1 MKKLLMIGLAVTM
14 MPLPISAAYVTAPN
28 GLCVRSEPSEDAEV
42 LEVLP
47 IGTEVDGEITD
58 GWMKI
63 EDGYISTDYIGDEDP
78 LELIGT
84 WRVTAYAYT
93 GSACANG
100 EMPETGRTI
109 AHNSLPFGTKV
120 YIEDIGVREVMDR
133 GPAYLGTEWCDLYL
147 GNTSECVQWGDQMRK
162 VWLVK

>member
-1 MKKLLMIGLAVTM
+1 MKKIIMIGLAVTLM
-14 MPLPISAAYVTAPN
+14 SLPAPAADVTAES
-28 GLCVRSEPSEDAEV
+28 GLCVREKPDEESERV
-42 LEVLP
+42 RVLP
-47 IGTEVDGEITD
+47 IGTEVDGEIPD

-63 EDGYISTDYIGDEDP
+63 EDGYISTDYISDEDP

-109 AHNSLPFGTKV
+109 AHNSLPFGIKV

-147 GNTSECVQWGDQMRK
+147 GDTAACVQWGDQQRK
-162 VWLVK
+162 VWRVK

>member
-1 MKKLLMIGLAVTM
+1 MKKMITIGLAVTLM
-14 MPLPISAAYVTAPN
+14 TVPASAAYVTAPN

-58 GWMKI
+58 GWMQI

-84 WRVTAYAYT
+84 WRITAYAYT

-147 GNTSECVQWGDQMRK
+147 CDTAECVQWGDQIRK
-162 VWLVK
+162 VYLVK

>member
-1 MKKLLMIGLAVTM
+1 MKKLLMIGLAVTLM
-14 MPLPISAAYVTAPN
+14 SVPAHAAYVTAPN

-58 GWMKI
+58 GWMQI

-100 EMPETGRTI
+100 EFPEAGRTI
-109 AHNSLPFGTKV
+109 AHNSLQFGTLI
-120 YIEDIGVREVMDR
+120 YIDGVGVREVMDR
-133 GPAYLGTEWCDLYL
+133 GPAYLGMEWCDLYL

>member
-1 MKKLLMIGLAVTM
+1 MKKMIMIGLAVTLM
-14 MPLPISAAYVTAPN
+14 SVPASAAYVTAPN

-47 IGTEVDGEITD
+47 IGTKVDGEITD
-58 GWMKI
+58 GWMQI

-120 YIEDIGVREVMDR
+120 YIEDMGVREVMDR
-133 GPAYLGTEWCDLYL
+133 GPAYLGAEWCDLYL
-147 GNTSECVQWGDQMRK
+147 GDTAACVQWGDQMRK

>member
-1 MKKLLMIGLAVTM
+1 MEKIIMIGLAVM
-14 MPLPISAAYVTAPN
+14 LISVPAHAAYVTAES
-28 GLCVRSEPSEDAEV
+28 GLCVREKPDEESERV
-42 LEVLP
+42 RVLP

-58 GWMKI
+58 GWMQI
-63 EDGYISTDYIGDEDP
+63 GDGYISTDYIGDEDP

-100 EMPETGRTI
+100 EMPEMGRTI
-109 AHNSLPFGTKV
+109 AHNSLPFGTRI
-120 YIEDIGVREVMDR
+120 YIEGVGVREVMDR

-147 GNTSECVQWGDQMRK
+147 GDVAECVNWGDQTREI
-162 VWLVK
+162 WLVK

>member
-1 MKKLLMIGLAVTM
+1 MKKMITIGLAVTLM
-14 MPLPISAAYVTAPN
+14 TAPASAAYITAPN

-58 GWMKI
+58 GWMQI
-63 EDGYISTDYIGDEDP
+63 EGGYISTDYIGDEDP

-93 GSACANG
+93 GSACAND

>member
-1 MKKLLMIGLAVTM
+1 MKKLLMIGLAVTLM
-14 MPLPISAAYVTAPN
+14 SVPAHAAYVTAPN

-58 GWMKI
+58 GWMQI

-100 EMPETGRTI
+100 EMPETGMTI
-109 AHNSLPFGTKV
+109 AHNSLPFGTLI
-120 YIEDIGVREVMDR
+120 YIEGMGVREVMDR

-147 GNTSECVQWGDQMRK
+147 GDTAECVQWGDQIRK
-162 VWLVK
+162 VYLVK